1 MANEIKRL
9 VAYKTKISSLINGK
23 YFKEEGWASNY
34 VLAGDNTKL
43 SRVNIIGIVVAK
55 NTDQNNKYS
64 EVLIDDSSA
73 KIGLRSFEKNAALE
87 NAKIGDIVL
96 VIGRP
101 REFGNEKYILVEIL
115 KTLNDKD
122 WLELRRLE
130 LGLEEKSKEISEDD
144 AEEVI
149 MDDVEK
155 MPGDSQTD
163 VIGIIKKLD
172 TGDGA
177 DYDEVV
183 RNSKNSSCDDIISHL
198 LKQGDIFEIRAGKL
212 KVLE

>member
-9 VAYKTKISSLINGK
+9 VAYKAKISSLINGK

-34 VLAGDNTKL
+34 VLAEDGRKL

-55 NTDQNNKYS
+55 NLDQNANQG
-64 EVLIDDSSA
+64 EILVDDGSA
-73 KIGLRSFEKNAALE
+73 KIGLRSFEKSEALE
-87 NAKIGDIVL
+87 NAKIGDIIL

-101 REFGNEKYILVEIL
+101 REFGNEKYILAEIL
-115 KTLNDKD
+115 KTLNNKD

-130 LGLEEKSKEISEDD
+130 LGIEEKSKEISD
-144 AEEVI
+144 
-149 MDDVEK
+149 DDVEEIIADVIENV
-155 MPGDSQTD
+155 PGDSQTQ
-163 VIGIIKKLD
+163 VISIIKKLD
-172 TGDGA
+172 KGNGA

-183 RNSKNSSCDDIISHL
+183 LNSKNSSCEEIITRL